1 MTENVRIDQSA
12 ATKNW
17 TPYQKIK
24 EASATTGLSQFFLRN
39 GCKSGFV
46 PCLRSGSTYYV
57 NIPALLKK
65 LDSQSE
71 RSEAG

>member
-1 MTENVRIDQSA
+1 MTTQIKWDVPIRHGP
-12 ATKNW
+12 
-17 TPYQKIK
+17 PYQKIK